1 MLKVFLHAQKDDYT
15 QQEIQI
21 DVAAMH
27 QSTVLKVE
35 RTSRRAVAG
44 IDSQDI

>member
-1 MLKVFLHAQKDDYT
+1 M
-15 QQEIQI
+15 

-35 RTSRRAVAG
+35 RASRRAVAR
-44 IDSQDI
+44 IDRQDI